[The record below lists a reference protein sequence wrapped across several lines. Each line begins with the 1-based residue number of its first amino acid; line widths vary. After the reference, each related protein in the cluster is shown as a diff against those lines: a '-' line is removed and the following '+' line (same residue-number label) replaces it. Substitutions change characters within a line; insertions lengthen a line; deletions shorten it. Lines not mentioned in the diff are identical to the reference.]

1 MSDPKEF
8 NSIDELFRKT
18 FEDLPSTPAAS
29 GWDTPAPRV
38 WEEVQVR
45 LKPPHGGWSTQAIL
59 LVGSLAVALMLGLY
73 WAVVRQ
79 EKADTTGLPS
89 SGTALNTPFHPNQN
103 AESHAVAPIASV
115 QPETRPVPAN
125 TERPKR
131 ALMPAPTPVLPVEP
145 RESPTAHSEEETP
158 HHRVGGSA
166 PLPGTK
172 PALPNTTVRR
182 RAEQWRSAPWAQP
195 LKPLPTVLEKPFI
208 RPVQ

>member
-73 WAVVRQ
+73 WAVVRL
-79 EKADTTGLPS
+79 EKAETTTAIP
-89 SGTALNTPFHPNQN
+89 SGTALNAPIQPNQN

-115 QPETRPVPAN
+115 QPEAKSAPAN
-125 TERPKR
+125 TGRPKR
-131 ALMPAPTPVLPVEP
+131 ALTPSPTPVPQVEP
-145 RESPTAHSEEETP
+145 RESPTTHSEEETP

-182 RAEQWRSAPWAQP
+182 RAEQWRNAPWAQP
-195 LKPLPTVLEKPFI
+195 LKPLPIVLEKPFI